1 VAFQGGVLR
10 VTAAVLVA
18 AFVVLYVAA
27 KVHFFTRFGATD
39 LNGYIGEHWPY
50 SAGLG
55 GIMALVWAISW
66 LSRKIGV
73 DTSEKDGPTAR

>member
-10 VTAAVLVA
+10 VTAAVHVA
-18 AFVVLYVAA
+18 AFVGLYVAA

-39 LNGYIGEHWPY
+39 LNGYIAEHWPY
-50 SAGLG
+50 SAGLV
-55 GIMALVWAISW
+55 ALVWAIAW
-66 LSRKIGV
+66 LNRKTGV